1 MKKIRITIEL
11 PGNYIKLL
19 NAKCQLSGYMQWMT
33 GGEDDNP
40 PQLDA
45 GAILSLLVLCEAR
58 GAPEADIHAATPMEW
73 RNGGP
78 VLIHEER
85 RVYDNDTGEQLGGP
99 VLEEATNKHNG
110 NNRTGTNSA

>member
-1 MKKIRITIEL
+1 M
-11 PGNYIKLL
+11 L
-19 NAKCQLSGYMQWMT
+19 NAKCQLSRYMQWMT

-40 PQLDA
+40 PRLDA

-58 GAPEADIHAATPMEW
+58 GALEADIHAATPMEW

-99 VLEEATNKHNG
+99 VLEEAANTNDTT
-110 NNRTGTNSA
+110 RTNSA